1 MRLNGKGE
9 NMAFKEITTQEEF
22 DAAIQERL
30 DRQKES
36 LLKQYEGFEA
46 IKEENENLKNQVNT
60 LQSEIE
66 KTKGYSDEIA
76 ELTGKVKDYELNSL
90 KTKYAMENGIP
101 FKFAGRISG
110 NTEEEIKA
118 DAESLSEIFKIQ
130 SKPPLKSTENKNVGG
145 EDMSYRNML
154 KDLKGE

>member
-1 MRLNGKGE
+1 
-9 NMAFKEITTQEEF
+9 MAFKVITTQEEF

-36 LLKQYEGFEA
+36 LLKKYEGFEA
-46 IKEENENLKNQVNT
+46 IKEENEDLKTRVNT

-66 KTKGYSDEIA
+66 KTKAYSDEIA
-76 ELTGKVKDYELNSL
+76 DLTGKVKEYELNSL

-110 NTEEEIKA
+110 ATEEEIKA
-118 DAESLSEIFKIQ
+118 DAESLSEIFNTKPT
-130 SKPPLKSTENKNVGG
+130 PPLKNTEKADEGG
-145 EDMSYRNML
+145 ENQSYKNML
-154 KDLKGE
+154 KELEGEGD